1 MDIVNWTRLPKELL
15 NIILLFDG
23 KIKYRNGKY
32 INQININNYNFLF
45 EIPKSINTITRF
57 NPIFEMLD
65 IYNFIVYFSDNNKS
79 SMV

>member
-32 INQININNYNFLF
+32 INQININNYNFKLF
-45 EIPKSINTITRF
+45 ILILIIN
-57 NPIFEMLD
+57 E
-65 IYNFIVYFSDNNKS
+65 
-79 SMV
+79 